1 MTVTTAV
8 RSPTAV
14 GRVDSVTVSNV
25 VVAVVTVPTAPLL
38 KTTEFRFAVALNPA
52 PAITIV
58 VALMGSPAMLF
69 VTTGTTVATW
79 TAVPLAIV
87 LVVTI
92 AVILPSTFGRVAS
105 VTVSAVVVADE
116 TVPTAPLLKT
126 TVLRFATGSKPNPL
140 MVIVVAVM
148 PSPDVLLVTTG
159 TAFATLTAAPLE
171 RLFVV
176 TTAVRLLFAIGFVLS
191 VTVREVAVAAVT
203 VPTAPLFRTTVFLDG
218 VGSKPKPVMVIV
230 AAFPRTL
237 LLVAVTTGVTV
248 ATCIAAPLLMLFV
261 VTTAVRLPAVVGLV
275 DRVTVREVAVAAVTV
290 PTAPL
295 LKLTVFLLAMGS
307 NPKPLIVNVVVLA
320 ARLEVLLVTTGI
332 TLATCMAVP
341 LAMPLVTT
349 IAVKL
354 PAVLGLIENVTTS
367 EVFVAAVTV
376 PIALL
381 LKATRF
387 CAAIGLKP
395 DPLIVTVVASAD
407 WFTVRTVTTGRAF
420 ATCTAEPL
428 LTPFVVTT
436 AVRPPAAAGLK
447 ENVTVRVVA
456 VAAVTVPT
464 APLLNTTEL
473 LAAVGSNP
481 KPLMTS
487 VEAFTATCAVLVVTT
502 GITFATSMAAP
513 LLTLF
518 VVTTAVK
525 LPAASGRV
533 ENVIVSV
540 VAVASV
546 TVPTAPLL
554 KTTVLFAAVVSKPKP
569 LIVNDV

>member
-1 MTVTTAV
+1 
-8 RSPTAV
+8 
-14 GRVDSVTVSNV
+14 
-25 VVAVVTVPTAPLL
+25 L
-38 KTTEFRFAVALNPA
+38 
-52 PAITIV
+52 
-58 VALMGSPAMLF
+58 
-69 VTTGTTVATW
+69 
-79 TAVPLAIV
+79 
-87 LVVTI
+87 
-92 AVILPSTFGRVAS
+92 
-105 VTVSAVVVADE
+105 
-116 TVPTAPLLKT
+116 
-126 TVLRFATGSKPNPL
+126 
-140 MVIVVAVM
+140 
-148 PSPDVLLVTTG
+148 
-159 TAFATLTAAPLE
+159 
-171 RLFVV
+171 VV
-176 TTAVRLLFAIGFVLS
+176 TTAVRLLLAIGFVLS

-203 VPTAPLFRTTVFLDG
+203 VPTAPLFRITVFLAG
-218 VGSKPKPVMVIV
+218 VGSKPKPVIVRV
-230 AAFPRTL
+230 AAFARRL
-237 LLVAVTTGVTV
+237 LLVAVTTGVTI
-248 ATCIAAPLLMLFV
+248 ATCIAVPLLILLV

-295 LKLTVFLLAMGS
+295 LKLTVFLLATGS
-307 NPKPLIVNVVVLA
+307 NPNPLIVNVVAFA

-332 TLATCMAVP
+332 TLATCVAVP
-341 LAMPLVTT
+341 LAMPFVTT

-354 PAVLGLIENVTTS
+354 PAVLGLIEKVTTS

-387 CAAIGLKP
+387 CDAVGLNP
-395 DPLIVTVVASAD
+395 DPLIVTVVASAV

-436 AVRPPAAAGLK
+436 AVRLPAAAGLK

-456 VAAVTVPT
+456 VAAVIVPT
-464 APLLNTTEL
+464 APLLKTTVL
-473 LAAVGSNP
+473 LAAVVSKP

-487 VEAFTATCAVLVVTT
+487 VAAFTATCDVLVVTT
-502 GITFATSMAAP
+502 GITVATSMAAP

-533 ENVIVSV
+533 EKVIVSV

-554 KTTVLFAAVVSKPKP
+554 KTTVLLAAVVSKPKP